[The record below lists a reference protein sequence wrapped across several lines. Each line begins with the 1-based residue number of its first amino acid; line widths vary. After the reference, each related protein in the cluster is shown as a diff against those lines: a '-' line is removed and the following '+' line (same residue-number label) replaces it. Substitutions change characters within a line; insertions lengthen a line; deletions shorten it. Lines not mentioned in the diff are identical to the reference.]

1 MVTWIIYTVYIIVM
15 HYGVVRNSV
24 WCSDCFGVILYL
36 FISCC
41 FMEIKG
47 GSLLEFLGH
56 VTTGATLIGHSPRQH
71 HRTQPSHHTGND
83 YHFKSCIKS

>member
-1 MVTWIIYTVYIIVM
+1 MVTWIIYTVSIIVM

-41 FMEIKG
+41 FMEIKRAG
-47 GSLLEFLGH
+47 VCSNF
-56 VTTGATLIGHSPRQH
+56 
-71 HRTQPSHHTGND
+71 
-83 YHFKSCIKS
+83 

>member
-1 MVTWIIYTVYIIVM
+1 MVTWIIYTVSIIVM

-41 FMEIKG
+41 SMEIKG
-47 GSLLEFLGH
+47 RESARISRSRDH
-56 VTTGATLIGHSPRQH
+56 RSHSDW
-71 HRTQPSHHTGND
+71 PST
-83 YHFKSCIKS
+83 KTAP